1 MRDRFPVRGA
11 QRGQA
16 IVETALFMPIML
28 LLILSI
34 VYLSQA
40 GVAQE
45 RGQAAVR
52 YGSLV
57 SPVQNYSLPAVYAAY
72 DAGLSSPIPYTS
84 PTTCPGTAATDVAAA
99 INQQQALPSSAPTS
113 YPTTQ
118 PFWTVPS
125 PVANCSMGERQI
137 SHGFFPGLTVGYVEM
152 MTNTVS
158 ASMPMPNYLKKAIGS
173 AVGINATMTLYL
185 PLTVKDL
192 IYCTPGLQGTIVGR
206 QQWSATSGNASAN
219 PLEADLD
226 INNTLWPSY
235 TATPP
240 PTWNSSNDDSFNYQ
254 ADTGMGSGPRGCEN
268 Y

>member
-1 MRDRFPVRGA
+1 MRERLPVRGA

-16 IVETALFMPIML
+16 IVETALFIPIML
-28 LLILSI
+28 LLILAI
-34 VYLSQA
+34 VYLSQV

-57 SPVQNYSLPAVYAAY
+57 SPVQNYSLTAIYAAY

-84 PTTCPGTAATDVAAA
+84 PTTCPGTEVTDITAA
-99 INQQQALPSSAPTS
+99 INQQQPLPSSAPTS

-118 PFWTVPS
+118 PFWTVPN

-137 SHGFFPGLTVGYVEM
+137 SQGFFPGLTVGYVEV

-158 ASMPMPNYLKKAIGS
+158 GGMPLPDYLQNAIGS
-173 AVGINATMTLYL
+173 TVGVNATMTLYL
-185 PLTVKDL
+185 PLTVNDL
-192 IYCTPGLQGTIVGR
+192 IYCTPGLQGSIVGR
-206 QQWSATSGNASAN
+206 TQWYATTGNASVN

-226 INNTLWPSY
+226 LNNTLWPSY

-240 PTWNSSNDDSFNYQ
+240 PTWNNSNDGSFNYQ
-254 ADTGMGSGPRGCEN
+254 ATAGMGSGPLGCEN